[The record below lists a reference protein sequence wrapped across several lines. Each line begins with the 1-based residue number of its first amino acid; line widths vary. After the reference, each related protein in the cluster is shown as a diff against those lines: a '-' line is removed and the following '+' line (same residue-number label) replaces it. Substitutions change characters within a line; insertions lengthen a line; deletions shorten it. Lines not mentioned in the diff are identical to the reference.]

1 MDIPTLQILSLCSGV
16 GGLELGLKLAMP
28 TARTVAYV
36 EGEAYACHIL
46 DARMQ
51 EQVLDGAS
59 VEKTVKLF
67 LAVALCGRM
76 LRPSTAN
83 RGVAK
88 WIASLEDTHASRL

>member
-46 DARMQ
+46 EARMQ

-76 LRPSTAN
+76 LRPKGGKPW
-83 RGVAK
+83 RGKVDC
-88 WIASLEDTHASRL
+88 ITGG

>member
-1 MDIPTLQILSLCSGV
+1 
-16 GGLELGLKLAMP
+16 MP

-46 DARMQ
+46 EARMQ

-76 LRPSTAN
+76 LR
-83 RGVAK
+83 AK
-88 WIASLEDTHASRL
+88 NLC